1 METEPA
7 DDGARTGAMG
17 KEESTY
23 LRRYCVWKV
32 AEQPSWSH
40 LYDIMPGSGGSSR
53 EEFSIFDIIPSTG
66 VWDAL

>member
-1 METEPA
+1 MEMKPA
-7 DDGARTGAMG
+7 DDGTHVCDETRF
-17 KEESTY
+17 TY